1 MSRCRSP
8 RAVPILPTSCRAL
21 PSLAPRRSLRPR
33 PYRGL
38 PLLIG
43 SLLLASALACGD
55 GGSAPATEE
64 PAESTTG
71 ESALPETPAEVE
83 APESPAAPS
92 TPASDLPVV
101 AFLGDSLTAGYGLGE
116 AQAFPA
122 RLEEQLQA
130 EGLPFRAVNAGV
142 SGDTSAGGLAR
153 LDWVLSTGPDVVV
166 VELGP
171 NDGLRGL
178 DLAMTETNLR
188 AIVRRASE
196 AGARVLLVGMR
207 IPPNYG
213 PDYAGRFEELYPRLA
228 EELDVPLVP
237 FLLADV
243 GGVPELNQGDGIHPT
258 AEGQEIVAANVA
270 PHLEPLLAA
279 EWEERGGVPED
290 LAAAAGA
297 AGEAARRHR

>member
-1 MSRCRSP
+1 LICR
-8 RAVPILPTSCRAL
+8 
-21 PSLAPRRSLRPR
+21 
-33 PYRGL
+33 
-38 PLLIG
+38 
-43 SLLLASALACGD
+43 LLLATAVACGEGD
-55 GGSAPATEE
+55 ADKARPEPATSE
-64 PAESTTG
+64 PPRAEAAADSDAPVSESTPVG
-71 ESALPETPAEVE
+71 
-83 APESPAAPS
+83 
-92 TPASDLPVV
+92 DLPTV

-116 AQAFPA
+116 AEAFPA
-122 RLEEQLQA
+122 RLEERFA
-130 EGLPFRAVNAGV
+130 EQGLPFRAVNAGV

-178 DLAMTETNLR
+178 DLAMTERNLR
-188 AIVRRASE
+188 QIVRRARD

-213 PDYAGRFEELYPRLA
+213 PDYAGRFEALYPRLA
-228 EELDVPLVP
+228 EELEVPLVP
-237 FLLADV
+237 FLLAEV

-270 PHLEPLLAA
+270 PHLEPLLEA

-290 LAAAAGA
+290 VAAAAAAG
-297 AGEAARRHR
+297 EAR